1 MKKLPLLLLCLM
13 LALTACSGN
22 AEQKETSTDAES
34 TVARTFNASDFENYV
49 GDGQMEIF
57 RTLIDAHGYFVSEVF
72 YAKMLPADESDAFEK
87 DGVKYVPVKSDKF
100 KSYSALT
107 ASVSSVYTAETAQ
120 KVMAQYPAYAD
131 VDGKF
136 CIVKGKAKA
145 NEYGI
150 DWSNCALSV
159 KEAGNDKCVIDV
171 TVKNGGKDTT
181 IPVTFINQA
190 GNWRLDGF
198 YTAV

>member
-1 MKKLPLLLLCLM
+1 MKKLPILLLCLM

-72 YAKMLPADESDAFEK
+72 YAKTLPADESAAFEK

-100 KSYSALT
+100 RSYSDLT
-107 ASVSSVYTAETAQ
+107 ASVGSVYSADTA
-120 KVMAQYPAYAD
+120 KKILAQYPAYAD
-131 VDGKF
+131 IDGKL
-136 CIVKGKAKA
+136 CIVKGKSTK
-145 NEYGI
+145 EYGV
-150 DWSNCALSV
+150 DWSNCTLTV
-159 KEAGNDKCVIDV
+159 KEAGNDKCVINV
-171 TVKNGGKDTT
+171 TVKNGDKDIT
-181 IPVTFINQA
+181 IPVTFINQT